1 MSRPTS
7 AFSGSIFFAS
17 SKSSIAAAPAPS
29 VPDSKRHAA
38 RRASAL
44 RCPGS
49 IANAAVQSS
58 TAASHILSFMRAA
71 ARFAC
76 AAADSGSSAMASAY
90 ESTADRYSRALNS
103 SFPFSRSRVATHRRS
118 RGVAPAI
125 ARRVFCTSGDAFG
138 TERSSSG
145 ASSVG
150 VPPSPAS
157 PIIASARD
165 ASARAVRLP
174 TAVRPC
180 SASRSSTVFLRGG
193 AVAPG
198 VTVAFGTFRMGAVES
213 LRGRRGVGSAASA
226 ASARFRSSVHAAS
239 SETNA
244 PTSASTRAR
253 ISGSSSRRVP
263 SACMR
268 FLTTCAVC
276 GKPSSLR
283 DGRGSR
289 TGGRTRVRSRGSTGV
304 AFRASARRE
313 DGEGRRGTHSMYCIS
328 LCSSLTSDIWLI
340 WSRPMSSKR
349 LRSSSVRPRRDLR
362 AMAIAPELS
371 PRDTGRR

>member
-1 MSRPTS
+1 
-7 AFSGSIFFAS
+7 
-17 SKSSIAAAPAPS
+17 
-29 VPDSKRHAA
+29 
-38 RRASAL
+38 
-44 RCPGS
+44 
-49 IANAAVQSS
+49 
-58 TAASHILSFMRAA
+58 
-71 ARFAC
+71 
-76 AAADSGSSAMASAY
+76 MASAY

-103 SFPFSRSRVATHRRS
+103 SLPFSRSRVATHRRS

-150 VPPSPAS
+150 DPKSPAS

-165 ASARAVRLP
+165 ASAREGLARLSG
-174 TAVRPC
+174 R

-304 AFRASARRE
+304 VFRASARRE

-328 LCSSLTSDIWLI
+328 LCSS
-340 WSRPMSSKR
+340 
-349 LRSSSVRPRRDLR
+349 
-362 AMAIAPELS
+362 
-371 PRDTGRR
+371 